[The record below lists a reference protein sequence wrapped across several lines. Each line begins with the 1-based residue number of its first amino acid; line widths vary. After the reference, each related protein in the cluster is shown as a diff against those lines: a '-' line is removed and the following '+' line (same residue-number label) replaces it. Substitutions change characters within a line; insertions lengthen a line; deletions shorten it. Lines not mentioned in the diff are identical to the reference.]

1 TRRKR
6 TTMEATGSNSDLQH
20 ERDTATIRSE
30 DFAIWW
36 AGGRV
41 ALEQQRSLE
50 RHFLEDPE
58 FEDAVHPSFLSYKE
72 RYEHALAK
80 GSKFVVKLREWQR
93 RNQSEDQAVGGDELP
108 DIQVL
113 HNLRMLMSGSLGTA
127 LFQQSFPLRLHY
139 SMFLSTLLNQGTPE
153 QQRQWLTRAW
163 RLDGVIGTYAQTEL
177 GHGSYIRGLETRADY
192 DPKSCEFVLNTP
204 TLSAYKWWPGG
215 LGHTANMV
223 VVLAQLYIRGKHHG
237 LQPFLVRIRD
247 QQTHE
252 PMPGIDVGDI
262 GAKAGAN
269 AVNNGFL
276 GFRNVRI
283 PREQM
288 LMKNAQVLEDGT
300 FVKATQPLLL
310 YGTMVFVRVMIVRD
324 VMFGLLQAATIATR
338 YSAVRRQSPIEP
350 HEAEPQILDH
360 LTQQVK
366 VLPQVARGVCYR
378 LAADVLWAFYQR
390 VMTQLASKQTEAAA
404 GRELAELHALSCCLK
419 SVCTLDAAEGI
430 DVLRKACG
438 GHGYLASANFD
449 SIQGLANAA
458 VTYEGEYTV
467 LLLQTARFLQR
478 QYVDGLKRK
487 VLPASVAYLRD
498 ASRLSWSNNNLLENV
513 ARALEISA
521 TEQVRDAWQWQ
532 QTQRKHGQ
540 YTQEQLT
547 NLAGRRL
554 TAAASLHGHVYLVR
568 NCIKQLKQLQNS
580 SNNLKPELLEILQQ
594 LIELFV
600 LDTLLR
606 QLGAVLKWNSIS
618 GRQLQQVEQRYEQLL
633 QQLRPNAVALVDG
646 FDFHD
651 RVLGSTLGCHDGRVY
666 ERLMEHARGN
676 PLNQQVVNRSYHTHL
691 RPLMQGKL

>member
-1 TRRKR
+1 MGGT
-6 TTMEATGSNSDLQH
+6 ESECNNDLQR
-20 ERDTATIRSE
+20 ERNAASIRSE
-30 DFAIWW
+30 DFAVWW
-36 AGGRV
+36 AGGRE

-50 RHFLEDPE
+50 RFFLDDPQ
-58 FEDAVHPSFLSYKE
+58 FEDAEHPSFMSYKE
-72 RYEHALAK
+72 RYEHAVAK
-80 GSKFVVKLREWQR
+80 GSKFVLKLRQWRQR
-93 RNQSEDQAVGGDELP
+93 TGQTTTAEDGEKELP
-108 DIQVL
+108 DMQVL
-113 HNLRMLMSGSLGTA
+113 HDLRMLMSGSLGTA

-139 SMFLSTLLNQGTPE
+139 SMFLSTLLNQGTAE
-153 QQRQWLTRAW
+153 QQQEWLSRAW

-192 DPKSCEFVLNTP
+192 DPKSQEFVLNTP

-247 QQTHE
+247 EQTHE

-262 GAKAGAN
+262 GAKLGAN

-283 PREQM
+283 PRTQM
-288 LMKNAQVLEDGT
+288 LMKNAQVLADGT

-350 HEAEPQILDH
+350 HAAEPQILDH
-360 LTQQVK
+360 LTQQEK

-378 LAADVLWAFYQR
+378 LAADVLWTFYQR
-390 VMTQLASKQTEAAA
+390 VTSQLASKQTEAAA
-404 GRELAELHALSCCLK
+404 GRQLAELHALSCSLK
-419 SVCTLDAAEGI
+419 AVCTLDAAEGI
-430 DVLRKACG
+430 DVLRKSCG

-478 QYVDGLKRK
+478 QYVDGLKRR
-487 VLPASVAYLRD
+487 VLPPSVTYLRN
-498 ASRLSWSNNNLLENV
+498 ATRLSWSNSNLLENV

-540 YTQEQLT
+540 HTQEQAT

-554 TAAASLHGHVYLVR
+554 ISAASLHGHVYLVR
-568 NCIKQLKQLQNS
+568 NSINQLKQLQS
-580 SNNLKPELLEILQQ
+580 GQLKPELLEVLQQ

-600 LDTLLR
+600 LDTWQR
-606 QLGAVLKWNSIS
+606 QLGAVLKWNNIS

-633 QQLRPNAVALVDG
+633 QQLRPNAVAVVDG

-651 RVLGSTLGCHDGRVY
+651 RVLGSTLGCYDGRVY

-676 PLNQQVVNRSYHTHL
+676 PLNQESVNRSYHTHL
-691 RPLMQGKL
+691 RPLMQAKL

>member
-1 TRRKR
+1 MQLEVGR
-6 TTMEATGSNSDLQH
+6 ETGINDLQR
-20 ERDTATIRSE
+20 ERESATFSSE

-36 AGGRV
+36 AGGKA
-41 ALEQQRSLE
+41 ALEERRELE
-50 RHFLEDPE
+50 RYFIDDPE
-58 FEDAVHPSFLSYKE
+58 FEDAVHPTFLSYKE

-80 GSKFVVKLREWQR
+80 GIKFLVKLRQWQHTR
-93 RNQSEDQAVGGDELP
+93 HGDADNVNLKFLYE
-108 DIQVL
+108 
-113 HNLRMLMSGSLGTA
+113 LRMLMSGSLGTA
-127 LFQQSFPLRLHY
+127 LFQQSFPLRLHF
-139 SMFLSTLLNQGTPE
+139 SMFLSTLLNQATEE
-153 QQRQWLTRAW
+153 QQKRWLKRAW
-163 RLDGVIGTYAQTEL
+163 NLDGIVGTYAQTEL

-192 DPKSCEFVLNTP
+192 DAESEEFVLNTP
-204 TLSAYKWWPGG
+204 RLTAYKWWPGG

-247 QQTHE
+247 ERTHE

-262 GAKAGAN
+262 GAKMGAN
-269 AVNNGFL
+269 GVNNGFL

-283 PREQM
+283 PRDQM
-288 LMKNAQVLEDGT
+288 LMRHAQVQADGT
-300 FVKATQPLLL
+300 FVKAAQPLLL

-350 HEAEPQILDH
+350 NLAEPQILDH
-360 LTQQVK
+360 VTQQEK

-378 LAADVLWAFYQR
+378 LAADVLWTFYQR
-390 VMTQLASKQTEAAA
+390 VMDQLAHKDPEAAG

-430 DVLRKACG
+430 DVLRKSCG
-438 GHGYLASANFD
+438 GHGYLSSANFD
-449 SIQGLANAA
+449 SIQGLASAA

-467 LLLQTARFLQR
+467 LLLQTSRFLLR
-478 QYVDGLKRK
+478 SYVDGLKRK
-487 VLPASVAYLRD
+487 LLPASVCYLRNN
-498 ASRLSWSNNNLLENV
+498 APLSWGSNLLENA
-513 ARALEISA
+513 ARALEIST
-521 TEQVRDAWQWQ
+521 TEQVRAAWQFKED
-532 QTQRKHGQ
+532 QRKRGNHS
-540 YTQEQLT
+540 EQQAT

-554 TAAASLHGHVYLVR
+554 AAAASLHGHAYLAR
-568 NCIKQLKQLQNS
+568 NSIRALQGLGG
-580 SNNLKPELLEILQQ
+580 LKPELAKPLQQ

-600 LDTLLR
+600 LDTFQR

-618 GRQLQQVEQRYEQLL
+618 KHQLQLVEQRFEQLL
-633 QQLRPNAVALVDG
+633 QELRPNAVAIVDG

-676 PLNQQVVNRSYHTHL
+676 PLNQESVNRSYQTHL
-691 RPLMQGKL
+691 RPLLLGKL